1 MRLAF
6 ICSKLPEIN
15 FYQKIH
21 LITKNIY
28 DFNRIMMIS
37 HKQQISLSKIEEE
50 YEGDFLKDDDQM
62 FKLKQI
68 INELDDLDR
77 SLLIMYADEGSMAKA
92 GKKFNVSAATI
103 YSNIKRIRNII
114 KEKL

>member
-1 MRLAF
+1 M
-6 ICSKLPEIN
+6 SKFSFLR
-15 FYQKIH
+15 
-21 LITKNIY
+21 NIVPY
-28 DFNRIMMIS
+28 
-37 HKQQISLSKIEEE
+37 SKIEEE

-68 INELDDLDR
+68 INELDDLDKA
-77 SLLIMYADEGSMAKA
+77 LLIVYADEGSMAKA

-103 YSNIKRIRNII
+103 YTNIKRIRQII